1 MGEEPKCVC
10 LNPGVWGLLHPQVS
24 STYRGPVTREVLAGP
39 PATWPHHSPHPKPCF
54 PHDHSLYL
62 LHLLSRTL

>member
-10 LNPGVWGLLHPQVS
+10 LNLGVWGLLHPQVS
-24 STYRGPVTREVLAGP
+24 STYREVLAGLL
-39 PATWPHHSPHPKPCF
+39 ATWPHHSPHPKPCF
-54 PHDHSLYL
+54 PHHCSLYL